1 MRCPVCGGDFHV
13 ADAMMDAEWREILTV
28 VVPVFGPH
36 ARLVF
41 EYVEKFG
48 TNPIRMKSR
57 KILRL
62 MSEVSKL
69 FSSGRFS
76 YRKRAYSIS
85 QKGAPA
91 SLSVVNNKNFESPLE
106 NHNYLKKVMIQVAER
121 ELKEKRDVLDRD
133 LRKRES
139 QGHFSDDEISI
150 GEFARQT
157 NRDVGALAGIIGNKM
172 P

>member
-1 MRCPVCGGDFHV
+1 MSSTMRVSTAQSRCL
-13 ADAMMDAEWREILTV
+13 RECRHE
-28 VVPVFGPH
+28 VFGPH

-41 EYVEKFG
+41 EYLEKFG
-48 TNPIRMKSR
+48 TNPIHMKSR

-85 QKGAPA
+85 QQGVPA

-106 NHNYLKKVMIQVAER
+106 NHNHLKKVIIQVAER
-121 ELKEKRDVLDRD
+121 ELKEKRDARDRD

-139 QGHFSDDEISI
+139 QGRFSDDEISI
-150 GEFARQT
+150 GEFDRQT
-157 NRDVGALAGIIGNKM
+157 NRDLGALAGMIGRKM

>member
-1 MRCPVCGGDFHV
+1 M
-13 ADAMMDAEWREILTV
+13 
-28 VVPVFGPH
+28 VPIFGPH

-85 QKGAPA
+85 RQGVLA

-121 ELKEKRDVLDRD
+121 ELKERRDILDRD

-139 QGHFSDDEISI
+139 RGRFSHDEISI
-150 GEFARQT
+150 GEFARQA
-157 NRDVGALAGIIGNKM
+157 NPDVGALAGIIGRKM

>member
-1 MRCPVCGGDFHV
+1 M
-13 ADAMMDAEWREILTV
+13 REILTV

-91 SLSVVNNKNFESPLE
+91 SLSVVNNKHFESPLE

-121 ELKEKRDVLDRD
+121 ELKEKRDGD

-139 QGHFSDDEISI
+139 QGRFSDDEISI
-150 GEFARQT
+150 GEFTRQT
-157 NRDVGALAGIIGNKM
+157 NRDVGALAGIIGHEM

>member
-1 MRCPVCGGDFHV
+1 M
-13 ADAMMDAEWREILTV
+13 
-28 VVPVFGPH
+28 
-36 ARLVF
+36 
-41 EYVEKFG
+41 
-48 TNPIRMKSR
+48 
-57 KILRL
+57 RL

-85 QKGAPA
+85 QKGILA
-91 SLSVVNNKNFESPLE
+91 SLSVVNNKHFESPLE

-139 QGHFSDDEISI
+139 QGRFSDDEISI
-150 GEFARQT
+150 GEFAGRRT
-157 NRDVGALAGIIGNKM
+157 GM
-172 P
+172 

>member
-1 MRCPVCGGDFHV
+1 M
-13 ADAMMDAEWREILTV
+13 
-28 VVPVFGPH
+28 FGPY

-57 KILRL
+57 KILRR

-69 FSSGRFS
+69 LSSGRFS
-76 YRKRAYSIS
+76 YLKRAYSIS
-85 QKGAPA
+85 RQGVPA
-91 SLSVVNNKNFESPLE
+91 SLSVVNNKHFESPLE
-106 NHNYLKKVMIQVAER
+106 SHNYLKKVMIQVAER
-121 ELKEKRDVLDRD
+121 QLKEKRDARDRD
-133 LRKRES
+133 LRKRGS
-139 QGHFSDDEISI
+139 QGRFSDDEISI

-157 NRDVGALAGIIGNKM
+157 NRDVVSLAGMIGRKM

>member
-1 MRCPVCGGDFHV
+1 
-13 ADAMMDAEWREILTV
+13 
-28 VVPVFGPH
+28 
-36 ARLVF
+36 
-41 EYVEKFG
+41 
-48 TNPIRMKSR
+48 
-57 KILRL
+57 

-76 YRKRAYSIS
+76 YRKRAYGIS
-85 QKGAPA
+85 RQGVPA

-106 NHNYLKKVMIQVAER
+106 NHNYLKKVMIQAAER
-121 ELKEKRDVLDRD
+121 ELKEKRDAQDRD

-139 QGHFSDDEISI
+139 RGRFSDDEFSI

-157 NRDVGALAGIIGNKM
+157 NRDVGALAEMIGRRM